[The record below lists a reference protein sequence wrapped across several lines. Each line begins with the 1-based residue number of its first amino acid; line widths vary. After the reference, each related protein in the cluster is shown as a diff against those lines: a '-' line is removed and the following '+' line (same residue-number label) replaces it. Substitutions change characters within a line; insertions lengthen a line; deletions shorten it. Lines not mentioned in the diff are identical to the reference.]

1 MGLRKRK
8 PGAVGGVLQGRARQ
22 RSIEIRRKTGIQ
34 RKWQSRLVLW
44 PESPTARV
52 RLTPLRLV
60 LWPESPTARVR
71 LTPLHFAPLPLCPF
85 ALCRSMPESGHVFFQ
100 DIPVVGGAVD
110 GLARAG
116 VEVDDPGARADGVWL
131 RASLIQA
138 RVLQRE
144 MSACAGANQ

>member
-52 RLTPLRLV
+52 RLTRSQRAFSADLADMGLRKRKPGAVGGVLQGRARQRSIEIRRKTGIQRKWQSRLV
-60 LWPESPTARVR
+60 LWP
-71 LTPLHFAPLPLCPF
+71 
-85 ALCRSMPESGHVFFQ
+85 
-100 DIPVVGGAVD
+100 
-110 GLARAG
+110 
-116 VEVDDPGARADGVWL
+116 
-131 RASLIQA
+131 
-138 RVLQRE
+138 
-144 MSACAGANQ
+144 